1 MTINWQE
8 EINNRKDDLM
18 KDLFTLLSVNSVRD
32 DSKAT
37 ADAPVGPGPKEAL
50 EVFLK
55 IADRDGFTTK
65 NVDNLA
71 GHAEYGEGDET
82 LGVLAHVDVVPV
94 DDKWDTDPFKPE
106 VRDERIYARGASDDK
121 GPLMAA
127 YYGLKVIKELGLPVA
142 KRVRFIVGTDEESEW
157 KGVTRYFE
165 VEDKPDFGFSPDAD
179 FPIINGEKGMYSAKL
194 LFEKRSDKLV
204 SFEGGLRENM
214 VPGEAHAVVTGI
226 KENADQIIADF
237 QAANPDITIIT
248 SQDNDE
254 YTISVEGKGVHA
266 MNPSIGFNAATFLA
280 KLLLQLDDDLAKDD
294 ILRFLG
300 ELVHEDFYGERLGIA
315 HEDEIMGTV
324 TVNPG
329 LVGEEDGKLYTVLN
343 IRVPRGKEYSEIDA
357 TFAKHGETY
366 HYTFVDG
373 TKTNKKPHYV
383 PADDP
388 LVQTLLAV
396 YENQTGEKGHERSIG
411 GGTYGRLL
419 ERGVAYG
426 ALFPDSI
433 DTMHQAN
440 EFLAVRDLLRSA
452 SIYAEAIYELIKPE
466 EAK

>member
-8 EINNRKDDLM
+8 EINNRKDDLIN
-18 KDLFTLLSVNSVRD
+18 DLFTLLSVNSVRD
-32 DSKAT
+32 DSKAS

-50 EVFLK
+50 ETFLK
-55 IADRDGFTTK
+55 IAERDGFTTK

-71 GHAEYGEGDET
+71 GHAEFGTGDET

-106 VRDERIYARGASDDK
+106 IINDRIYARGASDDK

-127 YYGLKVIKELGLPVA
+127 YYGLKVIKELGLPVE

-157 KGVTRYFE
+157 QGVTRYFE
-165 VEDKPDFGFSPDAD
+165 VEEEPDFGFSPDAD

-194 LFEKRSDKLV
+194 IFDRRSEKLL
-204 SFEGGLRENM
+204 SFESGLRENM
-214 VPGEAHAVVTGI
+214 VPGEAHAVVTGLTSDV
-226 KENADQIIADF
+226 NQIVADF
-237 QAANPDITIIT
+237 QAANPEITIIVSPDADAT
-248 SQDNDE
+248 AI
-254 YTISVEGKGVHA
+254 TVEGKGVHA
-266 MNPSIGFNAATFLA
+266 MNPSVGYNAATYLS
-280 KLLLQLDDDLAKDD
+280 KLLLQLDDDLAQDD
-294 ILRFLG
+294 LLKFLG
-300 ELVHEDFYGERLGIA
+300 DLLHLDFNGEKLGIA
-315 HEDEIMGTV
+315 HEDEIMGKV

-357 TFAKHGETY
+357 TFAAHGETY
-366 HYTFVDG
+366 HYNFVDG
-373 TKTNKKPHYV
+373 TKTNKVPHYV

-396 YENQTGEKGHERSIG
+396 YENQTGEKGQERSIG

-419 ERGVAYG
+419 KRGVAFG
-426 ALFPDSI
+426 ALFPDSV

-440 EFLAVRDLLRSA
+440 EFFAVRDLMKSA
-452 SIYAEAIYELIKPE
+452 AIYAEAIYELIKPE
-466 EAK
+466 NT

>member
-8 EINNRKDDLM
+8 EINNRKDDLIQ
-18 KDLFTLLSVNSVRD
+18 DLFTLLSVNSIRD

-50 EVFLK
+50 EVFLNF
-55 IADRDGFTTK
+55 AERDGFKTK

-71 GHAEYGEGDET
+71 GHAEFGQGDET

-106 VRDERIYARGASDDK
+106 IRDERIYARGASDDK

-127 YYGLKVIKELGLPVA
+127 YYGLKVIKELGLPVD

-157 KGVTRYFE
+157 QGVNRYFQ

-194 LFEKRSDKLV
+194 IFDNRSEKLL

-214 VPGEAHAVVTGI
+214 VPGEATAVITGVT
-226 KENADQIIADF
+226 ADIDAIVSDF
-237 QAANPDITIIT
+237 QKENPDITIMVSPAEEAVTIT
-248 SQDNDE
+248 
-254 YTISVEGKGVHA
+254 VEGKGVHA

-280 KLLLQLDDDLAKDD
+280 KLLAELDQDLANDD
-294 ILRFLG
+294 IVKFLG
-300 ELVHEDFYGERLGIA
+300 DLLHEDFNGERLGIA
-315 HEDEIMGTV
+315 HEDEIMGKV

-343 IRVPRGKEYSEIDA
+343 IRVPRGKDYTEIDE
-357 TFAKHGETY
+357 TFAEHGKTY
-366 HYTFVDG
+366 HYHFVDG
-373 TKTNKKPHYV
+373 TKTNKVPHYV

-388 LVQTLLAV
+388 LVKTLLDV
-396 YENQTGEKGHERSIG
+396 YERQTGEKGQERSIG

-426 ALFPDSI
+426 ALFSDSV

-440 EFLAVRDLLRSA
+440 EFFAVRDLMKSA
-452 SIYAEAIYELIKPE
+452 AIYAEAIYELIKPQ
-466 EAK
+466 EA